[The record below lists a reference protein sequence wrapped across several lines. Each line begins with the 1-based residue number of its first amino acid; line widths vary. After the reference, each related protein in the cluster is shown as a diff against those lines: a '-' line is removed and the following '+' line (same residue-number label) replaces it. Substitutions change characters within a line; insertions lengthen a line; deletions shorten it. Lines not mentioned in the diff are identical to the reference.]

1 MSPQRSLDTELE
13 SFRQQWLSDLRVRR
27 PADPPP
33 APAPAPPPTK
43 TEEPAAPSDDD
54 DGSDPD
60 HDPDGGALASALVSA
75 LDFYEAA
82 MDKEAEGN
90 MGDSVKL
97 YRQAYRLDARVDR
110 RYREKHPPLPAP
122 APVDHPVSTTP
133 RPPTPRQY
141 DSAAELLRSLPG
153 VSIIGSDAG
162 PCPLSTL
169 PEELL
174 VLILSE
180 VAVADPGLAAGDVA
194 VVCKRLAYLL
204 GTEQRIWKPVALSPV
219 YGFPAMHYRFGLGPD
234 WDELNGLDIP
244 DPNEVHPGDPLASAA
259 LIPSVYTSWS
269 DMFRRRPRIR
279 FNGCYI
285 STVNY
290 IRPGHH
296 AAAPAAWAGSSPVH
310 IVTYYR
316 YLRFFRDGS
325 AISLLT
331 TVHPADVV
339 HQLTPDQLRLHR
351 DSSFGRHHGLDH
363 GGHSPMRLALRG
375 RWHLAPDHHLDR
387 QDDDDDAGSLVV
399 ETEGVGPKYVYRMH
413 LLLRRAG
420 RAACNNKLVWR
431 TFHSYNKLTD
441 DWAEFG
447 LKNDKPFVF
456 SRVRSYGM
464 G

>member
-1 MSPQRSLDTELE
+1 M
-13 SFRQQWLSDLRVRR
+13 
-27 PADPPP
+27 
-33 APAPAPPPTK
+33 
-43 TEEPAAPSDDD
+43 AA
-54 DGSDPD
+54 
-60 HDPDGGALASALVSA
+60 
-75 LDFYEAA
+75 
-82 MDKEAEGN
+82 
-90 MGDSVKL
+90 
-97 YRQAYRLDARVDR
+97 
-110 RYREKHPPLPAP
+110 
-122 APVDHPVSTTP
+122 
-133 RPPTPRQY
+133 
-141 DSAAELLRSLPG
+141 
-153 VSIIGSDAG
+153 
-162 PCPLSTL
+162 
-169 PEELL
+169 
-174 VLILSE
+174 
-180 VAVADPGLAAGDVA
+180 DVA
-194 VVCKRLAYLL
+194 VVCKRLAYLV
-204 GTEQRIWKPVALSPV
+204 GTEQRIWKPVALSPL

-234 WDELNGLDIP
+234 WDEFNGLDMP
-244 DPNEVHPGDPLASAA
+244 DPNEIHPGDPLASAA

-296 AAAPAAWAGSSPVH
+296 AAAPAAWAGSGPVH

-339 HQLTPDQLRLHR
+339 HQLTADQLRLHR
-351 DSSFGRHHGLDH
+351 DSSSGRHHGLDH

-375 RWHLAPDHHLDR
+375 RWHLAPDHDLQR
-387 QDDDDDAGSLVV
+387 QDDDDDDDAGSLVV

-464 G
+464 GQ